1 MPWYSIGRTNF
12 SWLGRLNFKAPK
24 SARKKAPRVFR
35 RIFRRPKK
43 KAKHVNNEKIPPKLD
58 EKYYR
63 SPSSEVQ
70 HDLPLPNEGN
80 RIADAAEISPLAS
93 DLMDNPSNLIES
105 IQIEANLGEVSYN
118 ENVPEVMASSHRTN
132 APPQTVEL
140 AAQDTTK
147 ANTTQLTVEC
157 AVCRDDIAANDFPKR
172 SPSSTCSHPPDVCST
187 CVELSIQATIR
198 SGDFLLGVLC
208 PSSSCSER
216 LGFLD
221 VERCTSRGTFE
232 RYVETLKR

>member
-1 MPWYSIGRTNF
+1 MPWYSIGGTNF

-43 KAKHVNNEKIPPKLD
+43 KAENVNNEKINLKLD

-70 HDLPLPNEGN
+70 QDLPLPNKGS
-80 RIADAAEISPLAS
+80 RIADAAEVSPLAS
-93 DLMDNPSNLIES
+93 TLMNIPSNLVES
-105 IQIEANLGEVSYN
+105 IQIEASLGEVSCN
-118 ENVPEVMASSHRTN
+118 ENVSEVMALSHRTN
-132 APPQTVEL
+132 VPRQTMEL
-140 AAQDTTK
+140 VAQDTTK
-147 ANTTQLTVEC
+147 VNITQLTVEC
-157 AVCRDDIAANDFPKR
+157 AVCRDGIVATDFPKR

-198 SGDFLLGVLC
+198 SGDFLSGILC
-208 PSSSCSER
+208 PSASCSER

-221 VERCTSRGTFE
+221 VERCASRGTFE
-232 RYVETLKR
+232 RYVENLK